1 MESNKDII
9 KKKDLLDAK
18 LAVSQGA
25 NCDKYDYLISAFCGV
40 SCGLIDAFLVGK
52 PNFRDVQNSKLGTL
66 TDDAAN
72 KFTATI
78 ADKLILRD
86 IQVREELKKQG
97 LKGSVLKDELEKLG
111 IHDLSTKNPPYPKLK
126 DKIQYLETKY
136 RVSYDQSTNDKLTG
150 NAVNITP
157 NNHHMKSLAH
167 CPDIIGLFFAILDQ
181 FTETTSFV
189 DGGKVIRV
197 VPVNNKVELR
207 GSDFLSK
214 LFCAFCNWM
223 GHLLS
228 DFCGSH
234 SSKERGDGIPIP
246 FFEIFQFCDFGN
258 FTSAGGDYTIA
269 TLAMKVYENGYDARF
284 GMALAIPVMLNDLM
298 VRFIWALKKHFY
310 AKKDWKDCIPS
321 NKHSDLRIM
330 LLVSNA
336 SFCLVDGIDAVARGK
351 GDILEICLHL
361 NVIAWFK
368 LVKRALLELEVRFG
382 FTYEDLLT
390 EYQFINLQL
399 NEYNT
404 KLKAINYVEHSIQVE
419 NAEKYLSIFE
429 SETII
434 KMDVSSELWDYIKT
448 INSQNNISSDKEFDE
463 MVLNNKTLYL

>member
-1 MESNKDII
+1 
-9 KKKDLLDAK
+9 
-18 LAVSQGA
+18 
-25 NCDKYDYLISAFCGV
+25 
-40 SCGLIDAFLVGK
+40 
-52 PNFRDVQNSKLGTL
+52 
-66 TDDAAN
+66 
-72 KFTATI
+72 
-78 ADKLILRD
+78 
-86 IQVREELKKQG
+86 
-97 LKGSVLKDELEKLG
+97 
-111 IHDLSTKNPPYPKLK
+111 
-126 DKIQYLETKY
+126 
-136 RVSYDQSTNDKLTG
+136 
-150 NAVNITP
+150 
-157 NNHHMKSLAH
+157 
-167 CPDIIGLFFAILDQ
+167 
-181 FTETTSFV
+181 V